1 MSIAN
6 EKLKKEKKSCGDKN
20 RFPGKRKNQ
29 ERQGEIWTL
38 LLFEFFAL
46 LMQFCL
52 LEKATFSNENVREA
66 EVFLN
71 QNIYLKKN

>member
-1 MSIAN
+1 MRS
-6 EKLKKEKKSCGDKN
+6 L
-20 RFPGKRKNQ
+20 KRKKKIMRGIKIDFQ
-29 ERQGEIWTL
+29 EKGKTMRGRGKYGPFCY
-38 LLFEFFAL
+38 FEFFAL

-71 QNIYLKKN
+71 QKIKYLI